1 LKLAEKKKMPQE
13 RSNAEVMSMPEGEEK
28 AETMGRRTEQ
38 AGSETD
44 QLLRALECV
53 LFAAQEAVEARQ
65 LSEILEVEESQ
76 ARDLLAR
83 LEEEYENSGLQIVRL
98 AGGYRMATRPE
109 YAHYVQRLRPF
120 QRYRLSRAALETLA
134 IIAYRQPITKPEIE
148 ALRGVNADGVIE
160 TLLERGLVEESG
172 RKKTV
177 GRPLLYR
184 TTTAFLE
191 AFGLESV
198 AELPAIKDE
207 S

>member
-1 LKLAEKKKMPQE
+1 MTGDE
-13 RSNAEVMSMPEGEEK
+13 PELP
-28 AETMGRRTEQ
+28 RP
-38 AGSETD
+38 AGD

-53 LFAAQEAVEARQ
+53 LFAAQEAVDIGRLA
-65 LSEILEVEESQ
+65 EILEADESQ
-76 ARDLLAR
+76 VRGILAR

-109 YAHYVQRLRPF
+109 YAHYVQRLRPL
-120 QRYRLSRAALETLA
+120 QRYRLSRAALETLS

-148 ALRGVNADGVIE
+148 ALRGVNADGVVE
-160 TLLERGLVEESG
+160 TLVERELIEECG

-177 GRPLLYR
+177 GRPVLYR

-198 AELPAIKDE
+198 KQLPELGE
-207 S
+207 RQ